1 MYDIAV
7 LDMQMPGMDG
17 IELCKALKAHEHYKS
32 MPLVMMTSIAG
43 MEGAQRYSNAGF
55 QAYFPKPVTT
65 ADLISALS
73 VITSNDADE
82 TLPLVT
88 SGYISSLKKEKVQEP
103 TQILL
108 VEDNP
113 INRQV
118 ATLMLKKLNCDVTI
132 AENGQ
137 LAIDILES
145 HDSGFFKLVL
155 MDCQMPV
162 MDGFATTAAIRKG
175 MAGIQHKNI
184 RIIAITANAMD
195 SDKERC
201 ITAGM
206 DDYLSKPIQLDILKD
221 KLEQYI

>member
-1 MYDIAV
+1 
-7 LDMQMPGMDG
+7 
-17 IELCKALKAHEHYKS
+17 

-73 VITSNDADE
+73 VITSNDSDE

-162 MDGFATTAAIRKG
+162 MDGFAATAAIRKG